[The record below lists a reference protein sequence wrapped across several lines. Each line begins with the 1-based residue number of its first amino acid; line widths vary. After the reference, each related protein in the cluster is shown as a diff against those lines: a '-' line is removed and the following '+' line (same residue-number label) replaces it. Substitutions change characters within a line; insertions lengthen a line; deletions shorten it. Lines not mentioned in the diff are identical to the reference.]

1 MLCYDMNVITQ
12 SHKPTEDILILV
24 GKFAIVVPVVVKV
37 YYIVSHNELLLTY
50 QYSNIY
56 QHILKVRI
64 KYILLWLNIFWP
76 ITSLQ

>member
-12 SHKPTEDILILV
+12 SHKPTEDILI

>member
-1 MLCYDMNVITQ
+1 MNVITQ
-12 SHKPTEDILILV
+12 SHKPIEDILI

-64 KYILLWLNIFWP
+64 EYILL
-76 ITSLQ
+76 